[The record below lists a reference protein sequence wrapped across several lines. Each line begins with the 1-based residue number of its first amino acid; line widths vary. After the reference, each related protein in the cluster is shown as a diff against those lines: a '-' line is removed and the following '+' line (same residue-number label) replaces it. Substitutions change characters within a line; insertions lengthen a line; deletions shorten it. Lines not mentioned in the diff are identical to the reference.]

1 MANIHTRRL
10 AQFLEMESMGQVEL
24 KKTVESAV
32 PRELSYHDYDGKI
45 VNARELLISEGIQG
59 STLIP
64 TEILATVVEGAE
76 PIKCMREVLP
86 IVPMKGMI
94 MKQPYG
100 ETGTYAPVVAEG
112 AEIPI
117 QDQTYTDA
125 TFTAV
130 KYAVRPLI
138 TNEMIDDALFGIIA
152 EEIRKSGMRMENALN
167 YKAIDVLLSSYDSGN
182 LESCTS
188 GATPLYKIANM
199 VADLNKNGFEPSH
212 LILHPVAL
220 GLIMQESIPLYNQFA
235 VEVIKTGAIGDIM
248 GCRTFK
254 NGIALTTSTTNS
266 KSWGFAAANAVGAIM
281 VDNSRCGAI
290 GMRQDMKVEQ
300 YADSI
305 RQMQGVSV
313 SMRFDV
319 QPFIAKAIAVTQYN
333 S

>member
-24 KKTVESAV
+24 KKTVEKSV
-32 PRELSYHDYDGKI
+32 PRELSYHDFDGKV

-64 TEILATVVEGAE
+64 TEIYATVIEGAE
-76 PIKCMREVLP
+76 PVKCIRNVLP

-94 MKQPYG
+94 MKMPYG

-125 TFTAV
+125 TFTAA

-152 EEIRKSGMRMENALN
+152 EEIRKSGSRLENALN
-167 YKAIDVLLSSYDSGN
+167 YKGMDVFLSNYDSGN
-182 LESCTS
+182 LEACGGA
-188 GATPLYKIANM
+188 GATPLLFIAKV
-199 VADLNKNGFEPSH
+199 VADLNKNGFTPDK
-212 LILHPVAL
+212 LILHPSCL
-220 GLIMQESIPLYNQFA
+220 GAVMAESIPLYNTFA
-235 VEVIKTGAIGDIM
+235 VEVIKNGAIGDIM
-248 GCRTFK
+248 GCNTYK
-254 NGIALTTSTTNS
+254 NGVALATSTTNS
-266 KSWGFAAANAVGAIM
+266 KTWGFASSASYVGAIM
-281 VDNSRCGAI
+281 IDSTRAGAI
-290 GMRQDMKVEQ
+290 GMRQDIKVEQ

-305 RQMQGVSV
+305 RQMQGISL
-313 SMRFDV
+313 SMRFDI
-319 QPFIAKAIAVTQYN
+319 QPFLSKAIGGITY
-333 S
+333 